1 MKALRIL
8 GSAFFVGVVV
18 MGSFEIA
25 RDFELLATERGAVCC
40 EDSDC
45 KPYHEYQ
52 GGTMVLKIPRC
63 SDEAHVRDFDN
74 CGSQETQTCGVCV
87 DRQNDL
93 ELCWLAQSNEYCCEI
108 DPTVG
113 FGYDDYC
120 PEQYRRYACDWL
132 SVSIS
137 APSSLAP
144 NQSGTFTANVS
155 GGEPSFSYQWY
166 EYRYCAGG
174 CGEKQANPPS
184 TDELTC
190 CTWKPVGMGYSTFQV
205 SDQWDFKLKVKVTD
219 NCWAGSRSVMSSEHY
234 VTVEE
239 AFAKRQ
245 GGTIN
250 KQSSLESEGL
260 MFEIKNYPNPF
271 NPSTIVGFRLLQAT
285 SVSLAVYNLRGQ
297 QVRVLIP
304 SDRRSS
310 GTHTVVWDGKNE
322 YGADAASGMYL
333 CRLSAG
339 QHVKTIRLLL
349 TR

>member
-1 MKALRIL
+1 MNYLRLFTWIPVAAALAL
-8 GSAFFVGVVV
+8 GAHQATTQRELSRQERSAF
-18 MGSFEIA
+18 
-25 RDFELLATERGAVCC
+25 CC
-40 EDSDC
+40 EDGDC
-45 KPYHEYQ
+45 RPTY
-52 GGTMVLKIPRC
+52 GGVPIKRC
-63 SDEAHVRDFDN
+63 SEPAHIQALNN
-74 CGSQETQTCGVCV
+74 CGGPPDNKTCGECI
-87 DRQNDL
+87 DRQNTMQ
-93 ELCWLAQSNEYCCEI
+93 LCHLDQSNDYCCEI
-108 DPTVG
+108 DPEPLG
-113 FGYDDYC
+113 WYC

-137 APSSLAP
+137 GPSSLAP

-271 NPSTIVGFRLLQAT
+271 NPSTIVSFRLLQPT

-297 QVRVLIP
+297 QVRVLI
-304 SDRRSS
+304 SGEGLSS

-322 YGADAASGMYL
+322 YGADVASGMYL
-333 CRLSAG
+333 CRLSAR